1 MENVINDTNIFLDLY
16 DIGLLDDFFQLPIR
30 VHTVDFVINE
40 ITRPDQQ
47 KVIQQLI
54 NKGILFVKDYPA
66 TGIPNPYQLNQ
77 KCGANLTLTDS
88 TVIYYVQSLA
98 ECRIQIPLR
107 SLHFLVEIMT
117 AFNIESKLSRFYTTI
132 YWKDGRQS
140 PSADRLV

>member
-1 MENVINDTNIFLDLY
+1 M
-16 DIGLLDDFFQLPIR
+16 
-30 VHTVDFVINE
+30 
-40 ITRPDQQ
+40 
-47 KVIQQLI
+47 I

-66 TGIPNPYQLNQ
+66 TGIPNPYQFNQ